1 MKVSNYAYNRTAGLL
16 SIKTWQYLAISTGNL
31 SAIFL
36 LLSFVLPGNLPPTKP
51 WWTAERYQEHYS
63 AHVKGT
69 QAGAIFMMLGGGL
82 YLPYSAAITKRMRLI
97 PALDPILPDLVLV
110 CGAAAFSAFML
121 AGTFLSVLTFR
132 DYGAELTRM
141 LNDLYWMAAFLPWP
155 AFWVQMWTVSWA
167 IFLDPGP
174 KTVFPRSMGWVNLIT
189 PLGLAFAT
197 GIHIQK
203 EGPMAWNGAL
213 SYWVGLAISAE
224 HQHLKYQATKDTH

>member
-1 MKVSNYAYNRTAGLL
+1 MKVSEYVYNKTADLL

-36 LLSFVLPGNLPPTKP
+36 LLSFLLPGNLPPTKP
-51 WWTAERYQEHYS
+51 WWAAERYQEHYS
-63 AHVKGT
+63 AHFKGT
-69 QAGAIFMMLGGGL
+69 QAGAIFMILGGGL

-141 LNDLYWMAAFLPWP
+141 L
-155 AFWVQMWTVSWA
+155 
-167 IFLDPGP
+167 
-174 KTVFPRSMGWVNLIT
+174 
-189 PLGLAFAT
+189 
-197 GIHIQK
+197 
-203 EGPMAWNGAL
+203 
-213 SYWVGLAISAE
+213 
-224 HQHLKYQATKDTH
+224 